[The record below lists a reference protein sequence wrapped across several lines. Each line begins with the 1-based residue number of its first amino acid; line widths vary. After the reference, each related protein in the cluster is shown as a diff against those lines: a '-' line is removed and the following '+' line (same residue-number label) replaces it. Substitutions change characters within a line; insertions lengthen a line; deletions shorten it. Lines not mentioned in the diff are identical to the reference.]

1 MTSYFEDSGKR
12 CIESAIEDILS
23 RCKDGTDERAVL
35 KDLISTAHLLIHKR
49 NIQKKL
55 LSNCSVI
62 SYDLFCDEN
71 QKALEIMKIVS
82 ASVRVAKL
90 SSINLSDFFSVE
102 VSIAFTSPSGSDVY
116 VSISFLRHLDVLRTN
131 GKWNVVD
138 YSIYCGQDWDS
149 MGKRSRHFKPS
160 YVIETVICPQGSRR
174 ALGLFRL

>member
-1 MTSYFEDSGKR
+1 M
-12 CIESAIEDILS
+12 
-23 RCKDGTDERAVL
+23 
-35 KDLISTAHLLIHKR
+35 
-49 NIQKKL
+49 

-116 VSISFLRHLDVLRTN
+116 VSISFLRHLDVLFPLLLSLMNRRTN